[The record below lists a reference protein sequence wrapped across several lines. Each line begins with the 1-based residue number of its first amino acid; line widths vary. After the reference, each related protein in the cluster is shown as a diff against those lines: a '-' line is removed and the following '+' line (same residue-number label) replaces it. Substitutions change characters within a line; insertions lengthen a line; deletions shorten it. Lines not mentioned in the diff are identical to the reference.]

1 MSSGNARSAPVDPA
15 GCELRRWFWDN
26 VLMRNTSKSQSLIR
40 AREDRE
46 RLAES
51 ESGDSAPN
59 VGADSAPTE
68 PGERSRS
75 AVMRS
80 ARAELSQHARA
91 VENMNEA
98 VHPRD

>member
-1 MSSGNARSAPVDPA
+1 
-15 GCELRRWFWDN
+15 
-26 VLMRNTSKSQSLIR
+26 MRNTSKSQSLIR
-40 AREDRE
+40 ARADRE

-51 ESGDSAPN
+51 ESESGDSAPN
-59 VGADSAPTE
+59 AGADSAPVE

-98 VHPRD
+98 VHRQD